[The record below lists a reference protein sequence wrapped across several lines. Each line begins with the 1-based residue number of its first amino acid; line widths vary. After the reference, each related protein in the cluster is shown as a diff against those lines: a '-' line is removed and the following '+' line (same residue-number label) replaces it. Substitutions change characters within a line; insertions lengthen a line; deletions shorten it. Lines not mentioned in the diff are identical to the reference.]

1 MARPLRLEY
10 PGAFYHV
17 INRGNAREKI
27 FKSDRDREKF
37 LWYIEQAVERFSII
51 VHSYCLMSNHYHFLI
66 ETPEPNL
73 SRAIQWISTSYVQY
87 FNTKRKR
94 RGHLFQARFKSILID
109 ADEYLTHLSR
119 YIHLNPLRAKMV
131 ESLEEYKWSSYS
143 VFIGKSKRPVWLEI
157 NWLLSNFGKTKKE
170 AYKNYKEFVEGV
182 DIRKIKNPGLHAV
195 NGFILGE
202 PDFVEWVKDTFLSG
216 REDNK
221 EIPQLRKLKPRVSP
235 KTIVSEVGKEYKCDE
250 EDIRVK
256 GRKKNVARDVAIFLS
271 KDNCGIQFKDL
282 GEFFG
287 NVTGSTI
294 TMTYNRIAKQI
305 ERNKRLKGRVKQL
318 KKRILKI

>member
-1 MARPLRLEY
+1 MARPLRVEY

-17 INRGNAREKI
+17 INRGNAGGKI

-37 LWYIEQAVERFSII
+37 LWYIEQAVDRFSII
-51 VHSYCLMSNHYHFLI
+51 VHAYCLMTNHYHFLI

-73 SRAIQWISTSYVQY
+73 SKAIQWISTSYVQY

-94 RGHLFQARFKSILID
+94 SGHLFQARFKSILID

-119 YIHLNPLRAKMV
+119 YIHQNPLRAKMV
-131 ESLEEYKWSSYS
+131 ESLEEYKWSSYPAF
-143 VFIGKSKRPVWLEI
+143 VGKTKRPVWLEI
-157 NWLLSNFGKTKKE
+157 NWLFSNFGKTTKE

-182 DIRKIKNPGLHAV
+182 DIRKIKNPGRDAV

-216 REDNK
+216 REENK

-235 KTIVSEVGKEYKCDE
+235 NTIVSEVGKEYGCGE

-287 NVTGSTI
+287 NVTGATI
-294 TMTYNRIAKQI
+294 TMTYNRVANEI
-305 ERNKRLKGRVKQL
+305 ERNKRLKRRVQRL